1 MPTRQN
7 LELGRIRPLRLFV
20 IILILLFSIE
30 VLVMLVLP
38 YLLPISGPKLAEA
51 IVDACLLTGVLA
63 PLLWYLIVKPL
74 QKLAATRQRLLAFA
88 LSAQE
93 DERGR
98 IARDLHDSL
107 GQALTGLMIGLRTIE
122 GSSQEE
128 AVQLQARELRR
139 IGSEMHDEVRRL
151 ARGLRPAVLDD
162 LGLVPALE
170 RYVADLAAAHQIDA
184 KFERDCQEGIKLPAD
199 VQTAV
204 YRIVQEAATNAVRH
218 GKSQHVQVKLS
229 CSPAL
234 LTIVICDDGVGFNV
248 SKALRSGQDNCPFG
262 LLSIHERA
270 SLLGGEAAITSRP
283 GQGTQVKANFP
294 LKGTVANHG

>member
-7 LELGRIRPLRLFV
+7 LDLGRIQPLRLFV
-20 IILILLFSIE
+20 IILVLLFSIE

-38 YLLPISGPKLAEA
+38 YLLPIRGTKLAEA
-51 IVDACLLTGVLA
+51 LVDACLLTGVLA

-128 AVQLQARELRR
+128 SVQLQARELRR

-170 RYVADLAAAHQIDA
+170 RYVVDLAAAHQINA
-184 KFERDCQEGIKLPAD
+184 KFERDCQEGIKFPAD

-218 GKSQHVQVKLS
+218 GKAAHVQVKLS
-229 CSPAL
+229 CGPLGLSIA
-234 LTIVICDDGVGFNV
+234 IFDDGAGFDV
-248 SKALRSGQDNCPFG
+248 ATALQSDQENSPFG

-270 SLLGGEAAITSRP
+270 VLLGGEATITSRP
-283 GQGTQVKANFP
+283 GHGTQVRANFP
-294 LKGTVANHG
+294 LQWMVASNG